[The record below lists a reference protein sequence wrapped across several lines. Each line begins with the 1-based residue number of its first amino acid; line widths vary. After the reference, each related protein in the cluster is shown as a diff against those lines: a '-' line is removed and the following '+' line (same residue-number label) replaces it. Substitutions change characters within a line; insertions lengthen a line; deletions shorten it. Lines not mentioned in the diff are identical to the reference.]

1 MHEFAQEI
9 DAFVVELDA
18 AVAAH
23 LDWVRRV
30 LRCAVV
36 QSTPGEDV
44 LSAQAHTLCRFG
56 AWFAS
61 KRGHFERL
69 DNAAT
74 ERVDAVHESMHDA
87 IRTICNTVLGGM
99 PAQHGD
105 LDVFERTQ
113 SELLALL
120 ARFKTLVLSSAQRHD
135 PLTGLPLRH
144 SIEYDFT
151 LYQMDARRN
160 QNQFYVVMIDVDHFK
175 RINDTYGHPVGDTML
190 CHLTETLKGTL
201 RGNEPLYRYGG
212 EEFLLLMQ
220 CKSGDEAASLAGR
233 LVATVRET
241 PASAGGVCVNLTVT
255 LGVAEVG
262 ELESLASAVQRSDAA
277 LYEGKHAGR
286 DRYVIDRL

>member
-9 DAFVVELDA
+9 DAFVTELDA

-30 LRCAVV
+30 LRCAVL

-44 LSAQAHTLCRFG
+44 LSGHAHTLCRFG

-61 KRGHFERL
+61 KRSHFERL
-69 DNAAT
+69 DTAAT

-87 IRTICNTVLGGM
+87 IRTICNTVLGGQ